1 MKKQQ
6 KIRLRRLLGV
16 LTALLVAAGIAVGVY
31 WVGSLRGWFAPPPVT
46 VETSSGQT
54 VQIPPLSLTAKSI
67 TGKALVERGGLSFAM
82 EEGEILR
89 AEDAVTL
96 QGKGTLTVS
105 NETLTLT
112 FGNKATF
119 LVGQKD
125 SGEAQVTLNQG
136 VLYAQPQGTA
146 YFVVGNQS
154 AQVTDGTV
162 SLSVGKKAFVFDQL
176 SGSAS
181 FLGGDESVLPVSA
194 QQRLTVQQAEG
205 RWGAPKQ
212 KKLTLK
218 QLSDFTLELAKDTQG
233 LCFTPEQLTGEIARR
248 EAEAQQKLEEQLR
261 KETEQQE
268 AEAKAKADA
277 EAAEQAKAE
286 QEKKDQEAKQKAA
299 EEKKAQE
306 AKRKAEEEK
315 QKKQEAER
323 KKQEEEKKRQE
334 EEERKQQEAD
344 NTTSTGSC
352 TLTIQC
358 HTLLDNLDNVKESK
372 KKYVPSSGVI
382 LKKTKVTFTEG
393 ETVYD
398 ILKRTCKTAG
408 IQLEVSYSGGYGSYY
423 VEGIGHLY
431 EFDCGRE
438 SGWVY
443 SVNGRQP
450 NYGCSSCVVQEGDN
464 IVWSYT
470 CSGMGKDV

>member
-1 MKKQQ
+1 MKKQN
-6 KIRLRRLLGV
+6 KTNLRRLLGA
-16 LTALLVAAGIAVGVY
+16 LTALLVVAGIAVGVY

-67 TGKALVERGGLSFAM
+67 TSKALVERGGLSFAL
-82 EEGEILR
+82 EAGETLR

-112 FGNKATF
+112 FGDKASF

-125 SGEAQVTLNQG
+125 GGEAQITLNQG
-136 VLYAQPQGTA
+136 KLCAQTQGTA

-162 SLSVGKKAFVFDQL
+162 SLSVDKEAFVFDQL
-176 SGSAS
+176 SGKTS
-181 FLGGDESVLPVSA
+181 FWGGDENILTVLPK
-194 QQRLTVQQAEG
+194 QRLTVQQTEG
-205 RWGAPKQ
+205 RWGAPEQ

-218 QLSDFTLELAKDTQG
+218 QLSDFTLEQAKTTQR
-233 LCFTPEQLTGEIARR
+233 LCFTPEQLTSEIARR
-248 EAEAQQKLEEQLR
+248 EAEAQQKLEEQLQ

-277 EAAEQAKAE
+277 EAAEQAK
-286 QEKKDQEAKQKAA
+286 QEQEAKQKAA
-299 EEKKAQE
+299 EEKKAEE

-315 QKKQEAER
+315 KKQEEER
-323 KKQEEEKKRQE
+323 KKQEEEKKHQE
-334 EEERKQQEAD
+334 EED
-344 NTTSTGSC
+344 TTTSTGSC
-352 TLTIQC
+352 TLTIEC

-372 KKYVPSSGVI
+372 QKYVPASGVI
-382 LKKTKVTFTEG
+382 LKKTKVPFTEG

-398 ILKRTCKTAG
+398 ILKRTCKKAG

-443 SVNGRQP
+443 RVNGKQP
-450 NYGCSSCVVQEGDN
+450 NYGCSSCVVQKGDN

-470 CSGMGKDV
+470 CTGMGKDV

>member
-54 VQIPPLSLTAKSI
+54 VQIPPLSLTAKRI
-67 TGKALVERGGLSFAM
+67 TGKALVERGGLSFAL
-82 EEGEILR
+82 EEGETLR

-162 SLSVGKKAFVFDQL
+162 SLSAGKKAFVFDQL

-194 QQRLTVQQAEG
+194 QQRLTVQQTEG

-286 QEKKDQEAKQKAA
+286 QEKKDQEAK
-299 EEKKAQE
+299 
-306 AKRKAEEEK
+306 RKAEEEK

-334 EEERKQQEAD
+334 EEERKQQEED

-358 HTLLDNLDNVKESK
+358 HTLLDNMDNVKESK
-372 KKYVPSSGVI
+372 KKYVPASGVI

>member
-1 MKKQQ
+1 MKKQN
-6 KIRLRRLLGV
+6 KTNLRRLLGA
-16 LTALLVAAGIAVGVY
+16 LTALLVVAGIAVGVY

-67 TGKALVERGGLSFAM
+67 TSKALVERGGLSFAL
-82 EEGEILR
+82 EAGETLQ

-112 FGNKATF
+112 FGDKASF

-125 SGEAQVTLNQG
+125 GGEAQVTLNQG
-136 VLYAQPQGTA
+136 KLYAQTQGTA

-162 SLSVGKKAFVFDQL
+162 SLSVDKEAFVFDQL
-176 SGSAS
+176 SGQTS
-181 FLGGDESVLPVSA
+181 FWGGDENVLTVLPK
-194 QQRLTVQQAEG
+194 QRLTVQQTEG
-205 RWGAPKQ
+205 RWGAPEQ

-218 QLSDFTLELAKDTQG
+218 QLSDFTLEQAKTTQR
-233 LCFTPEQLTGEIARR
+233 LCFTPEQLTSEIARR
-248 EAEAQQKLEEQLR
+248 EAEAQQKLEEQLQ

-277 EAAEQAKAE
+277 EAAEQAK
-286 QEKKDQEAKQKAA
+286 QEQEAKQKAA
-299 EEKKAQE
+299 EEKKAEE

-315 QKKQEAER
+315 KKQEEER
-323 KKQEEEKKRQE
+323 KKQEEEKKHQE
-334 EEERKQQEAD
+334 EED
-344 NTTSTGSC
+344 TTTSTGSC
-352 TLTIQC
+352 TLTIEC

-372 KKYVPSSGVI
+372 QKYVPASGVI
-382 LKKTKVTFTEG
+382 LKKTKVPFTEG

-398 ILKRTCKTAG
+398 ILKRTCKKAG

-443 SVNGRQP
+443 RVNGKQP
-450 NYGCSSCVVQEGDN
+450 NYGCSSCVVQKGDN

>member
-1 MKKQQ
+1 M
-6 KIRLRRLLGV
+6 
-16 LTALLVAAGIAVGVY
+16 
-31 WVGSLRGWFAPPPVT
+31 
-46 VETSSGQT
+46 
-54 VQIPPLSLTAKSI
+54 
-67 TGKALVERGGLSFAM
+67 
-82 EEGEILR
+82 
-89 AEDAVTL
+89 
-96 QGKGTLTVS
+96 
-105 NETLTLT
+105 
-112 FGNKATF
+112 
-119 LVGQKD
+119 
-125 SGEAQVTLNQG
+125 
-136 VLYAQPQGTA
+136 
-146 YFVVGNQS
+146 
-154 AQVTDGTV
+154 
-162 SLSVGKKAFVFDQL
+162 
-176 SGSAS
+176 
-181 FLGGDESVLPVSA
+181 GGDESVLPVSA

-286 QEKKDQEAKQKAA
+286 QEKKNQEAEQKAA

-352 TLTIQC
+352 TLTIEC

-372 KKYVPSSGVI
+372 QKYVPASGVI
-382 LKKTKVTFTEG
+382 LKKTKVPFTEG

-398 ILKRTCKTAG
+398 ILKRTCKRLASSWRCPTPAATAATTWRASATCTSSTAVGSPAGCTASTAG
-408 IQLEVSYSGGYGSYY
+408 SPTTAAAAVWCRRETTS
-423 VEGIGHLY
+423 
-431 EFDCGRE
+431 CGATPALAWAR
-438 SGWVY
+438 
-443 SVNGRQP
+443 
-450 NYGCSSCVVQEGDN
+450 
-464 IVWSYT
+464 T
-470 CSGMGKDV
+470 CSTGGLFPRGSSGNTGLNGAVFCIDLKKERKK

>member
-67 TGKALVERGGLSFAM
+67 TGKALVERGGLSFAL
-82 EEGEILR
+82 EEGETLR

-286 QEKKDQEAKQKAA
+286 QEKKNQEAKQKAA

-323 KKQEEEKKRQE
+323 KK
-334 EEERKQQEAD
+334 QEAD

-443 SVNGRQP
+443 RVNGKQP
-450 NYGCSSCVVQEGDN
+450 NYGCSSCVVQKGDN

>member
-6 KIRLRRLLGV
+6 KTKLRRLLGV

-46 VETSSGQT
+46 VETSSGET
-54 VQIPPLSLTAKSI
+54 VQIPPLSLTAKRI
-67 TGKALVERGGLSFAM
+67 TGKALVERGGLSFAL
-82 EEGEILR
+82 EEGETLR

-105 NETLTLT
+105 NETLNLT
-112 FGNKATF
+112 FGDKASF

-125 SGEAQVTLNQG
+125 GGEAQVTLNQG
-136 VLYAQPQGTA
+136 DLYAQTQGTA
-146 YFVVGNQS
+146 NFVVGNQS
-154 AQVTDGTV
+154 AQVTDGAV
-162 SLSVGKKAFVFDQL
+162 SLSVGKKTFVLDQL
-176 SGSAS
+176 SGSTS
-181 FLGGDESVLPVSA
+181 FLGGDENVLPVSA
-194 QQRLTVQQAEG
+194 RQRLTVKETEG
-205 RWGAPKQ
+205 RWGAPEQ

-218 QLSDFTLELAKDTQG
+218 QLSDFTLEQAKTTQG
-233 LCFTPEQLTGEIARR
+233 LCFSPEQLTGEIARR
-248 EAEAQQKLEEQLR
+248 EAEAQKKLEEQLR

-268 AEAKAKADA
+268 AEAQAKADA
-277 EAAEQAKAE
+277 EAAEQAKKE
-286 QEKKDQEAKQKAA
+286 QEAQQKAA

-315 QKKQEAER
+315 KKKQEEER
-323 KKQEEEKKRQE
+323 KKQEEEDKKRQE
-334 EEERKQQEAD
+334 EE

-352 TLTIQC
+352 TLTIEC
-358 HTLLDNLDNVKESK
+358 HTLLDNMDNVKESK
-372 KKYVPSSGVI
+372 QKYVPAGGVI

-398 ILKRTCKTAG
+398 ILKRTCKKAG

-443 SVNGRQP
+443 SVNGKQP
-450 NYGCSSCVVQEGDN
+450 NYGCSSCVVQAGDN

>member
-6 KIRLRRLLGV
+6 KIRLRCLLGV

-54 VQIPPLSLTAKSI
+54 VQIPPLSLTAKRI
-67 TGKALVERGGLSFAM
+67 TGKALVERGGLSFAL
-82 EEGEILR
+82 EEGETLR

-105 NETLTLT
+105 NETLNLT
-112 FGNKATF
+112 FGDKATF

-125 SGEAQVTLNQG
+125 GGEAQVTLNQG
-136 VLYAQPQGTA
+136 VLYAQTQGTA

-176 SGSAS
+176 SGSTS
-181 FLGGDESVLPVSA
+181 FLGGDENVLNVTS
-194 QQRLTVQQAEG
+194 QRRLTVQQAEG
-205 RWGAPKQ
+205 RWGAPEQ

-218 QLSDFTLELAKDTQG
+218 QLSDFTLDQAKTTQG
-233 LCFTPEQLTGEIARR
+233 LCFTPDQLTGEIARR

-268 AEAKAKADA
+268 AEAQAKADA
-277 EAAEQAKAE
+277 AAAEQAKAE

-315 QKKQEAER
+315 RKKQEAER
-323 KKQEEEKKRQE
+323 KKQEE
-334 EEERKQQEAD
+334 D

-372 KKYVPSSGVI
+372 KKYVPASGVI

>member
-1 MKKQQ
+1 MKKQN
-6 KIRLRRLLGV
+6 KTNLRRLLGA
-16 LTALLVAAGIAVGVY
+16 LTALLVVAGIAVGVY

-67 TGKALVERGGLSFAM
+67 TSKALVERGGLSFAL
-82 EEGEILR
+82 EAGETLR

-96 QGKGTLTVS
+96 QGKGALTVS

-112 FGNKATF
+112 FGDKASF

-125 SGEAQVTLNQG
+125 GGETQITLNQG
-136 VLYAQPQGTA
+136 KLCAQTQGTA

-154 AQVTDGTV
+154 AQVNDGTV
-162 SLSVGKKAFVFDQL
+162 SLSVDKEAFVFDQL
-176 SGSAS
+176 SGQTS
-181 FLGGDESVLPVSA
+181 FVGGDENVLTVLPK
-194 QQRLTVQQAEG
+194 QRLTVQQTEE
-205 RWGAPKQ
+205 RWGAPEQ

-218 QLSDFTLELAKDTQG
+218 QLSDFTLEQAKTTQR
-233 LCFTPEQLTGEIARR
+233 LCFTPEQLTSEIARR
-248 EAEAQQKLEEQLR
+248 EAEAQQKLEEQLQ

-277 EAAEQAKAE
+277 EAAEQAK
-286 QEKKDQEAKQKAA
+286 QEQEAKQKAA
-299 EEKKAQE
+299 EEKKAEE

-315 QKKQEAER
+315 K
-323 KKQEEEKKRQE
+323 
-334 EEERKQQEAD
+334 KQQEEQE

-352 TLTIQC
+352 TLTIEC

-372 KKYVPSSGVI
+372 QKYVPASGVI
-382 LKKTKVTFTEG
+382 LKKTKVPFTEG

-398 ILKRTCKTAG
+398 ILKRTCKKAG

-443 SVNGRQP
+443 RVNGKQP
-450 NYGCSSCVVQEGDN
+450 NYGCSSCVVQKGDN

>member
-1 MKKQQ
+1 MKKQN
-6 KIRLRRLLGV
+6 KTRLRRLLGV

-67 TGKALVERGGLSFAM
+67 TGKALVERGGLSFAL
-82 EEGEILR
+82 EEGETLR

-96 QGKGTLTVS
+96 QGKGTLTIS

-162 SLSVGKKAFVFDQL
+162 SLSVGKKTFVFDQL

-205 RWGAPKQ
+205 RWGVPKQ

-286 QEKKDQEAKQKAA
+286 QEKKDQEAK
-299 EEKKAQE
+299 
-306 AKRKAEEEK
+306 RKAEEEK

-334 EEERKQQEAD
+334 EEERKPQEED

-358 HTLLDNLDNVKESK
+358 HTLLDNMDNVKESK
-372 KKYVPSSGVI
+372 KKYVPASGVI

>member
-1 MKKQQ
+1 MKKQN
-6 KIRLRRLLGV
+6 KTNLRRLLGV

-46 VETSSGQT
+46 VETSSGET
-54 VQIPPLSLTAKSI
+54 VQIPPLSLTAKRI
-67 TGKALVERGGLSFAM
+67 TGKALVERGGLSFAL
-82 EEGEILR
+82 EEGETLR

-105 NETLTLT
+105 NETLNLT
-112 FGNKATF
+112 FGDKASF

-125 SGEAQVTLNQG
+125 GGEAQVTLNQG
-136 VLYAQPQGTA
+136 KLYAQTQGTA

-162 SLSVGKKAFVFDQL
+162 SLSVGKKTFVFDQL
-176 SGSAS
+176 SGSTS
-181 FLGGDESVLPVSA
+181 FLGGDENVLPVSA
-194 QQRLTVQQAEG
+194 QQRLTVKQAEG
-205 RWGAPKQ
+205 RWGAPEQ

-218 QLSDFTLELAKDTQG
+218 QLSDFTLEQAKATQG

-248 EAEAQQKLEEQLR
+248 EAEAQKKLEEQLR

-268 AEAKAKADA
+268 AEAQAKADA
-277 EAAEQAKAE
+277 EAAEQAKKE
-286 QEKKDQEAKQKAA
+286 QEAQQKAA

-315 QKKQEAER
+315 
-323 KKQEEEKKRQE
+323 KKQEEERKRQEEEDKKRQE
-334 EEERKQQEAD
+334 ED

-352 TLTIQC
+352 TLTIEC
-358 HTLLDNLDNVKESK
+358 HTLLDNMDNVKESK
-372 KKYVPSSGVI
+372 QKYVPASGVI

-398 ILKRTCKTAG
+398 ILKRTCKKAG
-408 IQLEVSYSGGYGSYY
+408 VQLEVSYSGGYGSYY

-443 SVNGRQP
+443 SVNGKQP
-450 NYGCSSCVVQEGDN
+450 NYGCSSCVVQAGDN

>member
-1 MKKQQ
+1 M
-6 KIRLRRLLGV
+6 
-16 LTALLVAAGIAVGVY
+16 
-31 WVGSLRGWFAPPPVT
+31 
-46 VETSSGQT
+46 
-54 VQIPPLSLTAKSI
+54 
-67 TGKALVERGGLSFAM
+67 
-82 EEGEILR
+82 
-89 AEDAVTL
+89 

-112 FGNKATF
+112 FGDKASF

-125 SGEAQVTLNQG
+125 GGETQITLNQG
-136 VLYAQPQGTA
+136 KLYAQTQGTA

-154 AQVTDGTV
+154 AQVTGGTV
-162 SLSVGKKAFVFDQL
+162 SLSVDKEAFVFDQL
-176 SGSAS
+176 SGKTS
-181 FLGGDESVLPVSA
+181 FLGGDENVLTVLPK
-194 QQRLTVQQAEG
+194 QRLTVQQTEG
-205 RWGAPKQ
+205 RWGAPEQ

-218 QLSDFTLELAKDTQG
+218 QLSDFTLEQAKTTQR
-233 LCFTPEQLTGEIARR
+233 LCFTPEQLTSEIARR
-248 EAEAQQKLEEQLR
+248 EAEAQQKLEEQLQ

-277 EAAEQAKAE
+277 EAAEQAK
-286 QEKKDQEAKQKAA
+286 QEQEAKQKAA
-299 EEKKAQE
+299 EEKKAEE

-315 QKKQEAER
+315 KKQEEER
-323 KKQEEEKKRQE
+323 KKQEEEKKHQE
-334 EEERKQQEAD
+334 EED
-344 NTTSTGSC
+344 TTTSTGSC
-352 TLTIQC
+352 TLTIEC

-372 KKYVPSSGVI
+372 QKYVPASGVI
-382 LKKTKVTFTEG
+382 LKKTKVPFTEG

-398 ILKRTCKTAG
+398 ILKRTCKKAG

-443 SVNGRQP
+443 RVNGKQP
-450 NYGCSSCVVQEGDN
+450 NYGCSSCVVQKGDN